1 MLIRAWKCAICG
13 HLGDK
18 PEMVKL
24 RFYETG
30 WSDGIWQTFWICRKH
45 MTGVPV
51 PGILW

>member
-24 RFYETG
+24 RFYE
-30 WSDGIWQTFWICRKH
+30 SDGFWEMFWICRKH
-45 MTGVPV
+45 MEGIRIPGV
-51 PGILW
+51 LW